1 MLQKGSESD
10 DSNSKNSFPEIWEIV
25 RTALV
30 TLLPILLRLA
40 FARIGNNASVSSG
53 VSRKDNKQADRD
65 EVLYANN
72 DLSPSA
78 RAQTRHEPGASAV

>member
-1 MLQKGSESD
+1 MLKKGSESD
-10 DSNSKNSFPEIWEIV
+10 DSNSKNDFPAIWEIV

-40 FARIGNNASVSSG
+40 FARIGNNASVSQG
-53 VSRKDNKQADRD
+53 EIRKDSKQADQD
-65 EVLYANN
+65 AVQYANN

-78 RAQTRHEPGASAV
+78 RAQSRREPATSEV